1 MGYLSFDASVKIHQ
15 SGRFTSTKTDKT
27 GFGGI
32 DGYIRHIDRGTDK
45 KNGCEVNHSNP
56 DIDSSCT
63 LDNESYYKD
72 SNGVWQETA
81 TSKDMRDAVNRRI
94 EYAKKHKA
102 RISDKG
108 KNDTVIVRPLI
119 VQLDNDTIEQ
129 HKETWMWD
137 VMEITEKL
145 FGKENIVGFSVH
157 KDETNVHLHII
168 FVPCYETKTCTG
180 ETKCTLSQT
189 KFFKNPKQLASI
201 HRLYRKELCDQYYDI
216 ELENKPIEE
225 HLAGYTDSNGVW
237 HQQGLTPD
245 QMKELSSKMLNLQ
258 IGELNMKLR
267 QEEMDKL
274 EQAMKQMQEAAKSNQ
289 AQLEKDRA
297 ELDTQ
302 QALLD
307 NQKASVQAQMQMI
320 LNETVSVEQLKKEAA
335 EMMAKS
341 YSMSDVCTQII
352 NDEKNLNAK
361 FLEFLDKESE
371 RTKKPLR
378 KLVESLYKKFQ
389 NERKANLSSWN
400 LEMLRVREERKKKGY
415 TNSPELNIIDTDSS
429 ITDYDLTM

>member
-15 SGRFTSTKTDKT
+15 SGKFTSTKTDKT
-27 GFGGI
+27 GFGGVN
-32 DGYIRHIDRGTDK
+32 GYIRHIDRGTDK

-63 LDNESYYKD
+63 LENESYYK
-72 SNGVWQETA
+72 NPKGVWQETA
-81 TSKDMRDAVNRRI
+81 TSQDMRNAVNQRI
-94 EYAKKHKA
+94 EYGKTHKA

-119 VQLDNDTIEQ
+119 VQLDKDVIEK
-129 HKETWMWD
+129 HKDTWMWD
-137 VMEITEKL
+137 VIKITEEI
-145 FGKENIVGFSVH
+145 FGEKNIVGFSIH
-157 KDETNVHLHII
+157 RDETNVHLHII
-168 FVPCYETKTCTG
+168 FVPCYEIETRTG

-201 HRLYRKELCDQYYDI
+201 HKKYRSNLLEKNYDI
-216 ELENKPIEE
+216 ELENKPVEE
-225 HLAGYTDSNGVW
+225 QLAGYEDSDGVW

-245 QMKELSSKMLNLQ
+245 QMKELTHRLLNLQ

-289 AQLEKDRA
+289 EQLEKDRA
-297 ELDTQ
+297 ELATQ

-307 NQKASVQAQMQMI
+307 NQKASVQAQMQMMI
-320 LNETVSVEQLKKEAA
+320 NETVSVEQMKKEAS
-335 EMMAKS
+335 EMLEKA
-341 YSMSDVCTQII
+341 YSTADVCTQIL
-352 NDEKNLNAK
+352 NDEKNLNSK
-361 FLEFLDKESE
+361 FLEFLDRESE
-371 RTKKPLR
+371 RTKKPFR

-389 NERKANLSSWN
+389 KERRDNLSSWN
-400 LEMLRVREERKKKGY
+400 LEMLRVREERKKQGY
-415 TNSPELNIIDTDSS
+415 ANSTELNIIDTDSS

>member
-63 LDNESYYKD
+63 LDNKSYYKD

-137 VMEITEKL
+137 VMKIQR
-145 FGKENIVGFSVH
+145 NYSV
-157 KDETNVHLHII
+157 
-168 FVPCYETKTCTG
+168 
-180 ETKCTLSQT
+180 
-189 KFFKNPKQLASI
+189 
-201 HRLYRKELCDQYYDI
+201 
-216 ELENKPIEE
+216 
-225 HLAGYTDSNGVW
+225 
-237 HQQGLTPD
+237 
-245 QMKELSSKMLNLQ
+245 
-258 IGELNMKLR
+258 
-267 QEEMDKL
+267 
-274 EQAMKQMQEAAKSNQ
+274 
-289 AQLEKDRA
+289 
-297 ELDTQ
+297 
-302 QALLD
+302 
-307 NQKASVQAQMQMI
+307 
-320 LNETVSVEQLKKEAA
+320 KKI
-335 EMMAKS
+335 S
-341 YSMSDVCTQII
+341 
-352 NDEKNLNAK
+352 
-361 FLEFLDKESE
+361 
-371 RTKKPLR
+371 
-378 KLVESLYKKFQ
+378 
-389 NERKANLSSWN
+389 
-400 LEMLRVREERKKKGY
+400 
-415 TNSPELNIIDTDSS
+415 
-429 ITDYDLTM
+429 